1 METPLSALLVDDEP
15 TASQALRRLLA
26 VHPPIQVIGAATS
39 VTEAKNFLQQ
49 QPADVVFLDMEMPSG
64 LGLELLR
71 HLDPA
76 VKVVFVTASENY
88 AIKAFN
94 AGAVDYL
101 VKPID
106 PDRLAE
112 TVQRLTQYLIPDDG
126 PLGDDE
132 EPEPPYPS
140 HLMENG
146 FAKVIALPISN
157 SGVTQMLG
165 VDQILWIESLQNYT
179 QLHIKNSSTG
189 IMFNRRMGWWEA
201 ILPASIFKRLGRST
215 IVAIH
220 HIRSTEWCS
229 REETLVHFHDGSNT
243 LKLSRA
249 YADKLKKIIR
259 G

>member
-1 METPLSALLVDDEP
+1 MATTLSALLVDDEP
-15 TASQALRRLLA
+15 TANQVLRKLLA
-26 VHPPIQVIGAATS
+26 VHPHIQVIGATTS
-39 VTEAKNFLQQ
+39 VADAKNFLQQ

-64 LGLELLR
+64 LGLELLQ
-71 HLDPA
+71 HLDPN
-76 VKVVFVTASENY
+76 VKIVFVTASESY
-88 AIKAFN
+88 AVKAFD
-94 AGAVDYL
+94 AEAVDYL

-106 PDRLAE
+106 PERLAC
-112 TVQRLTQYLIPDDG
+112 TVQRLTQNLTLEDE

-132 EPEPPYPS
+132 EPELLYPA

-146 FAKVIALPISN
+146 FAKVIALPIST
-157 SGVTQMLG
+157 SGITQMLG

-189 IMFNRRMGWWEA
+189 IMFSRRMGWWES
-201 ILPASIFKRLGRST
+201 ILPEGIFKRLGRST

-220 HIRSTEWCS
+220 HIHSTEWCS
-229 REETLVHFHDGSNT
+229 REETLVHFHGGLNT

-249 YADKLKKIIR
+249 SADKLKRIIR